1 MDTEAEAPAQLRV
14 IRPDGRDRD
23 TAQTPGMDR
32 AAGVS
37 AETAGA
43 ARLWLGYVTVGPGV
57 CSGAHH
63 HGEAESG
70 IYIIRGRARFRFGP
84 RLEHAVDAGPGDFV
98 FVPPGL
104 VHQEINL
111 SADEPVEMIVA
122 RDRQENI
129 VVNVAVPEAPPS

>member
-1 MDTEAEAPAQLRV
+1 MSTEANQTGGLRV
-14 IRPDGRDRD
+14 VRPHQRDRG

-43 ARLWLGYVTVGPGV
+43 RRLWLGHVVMGPGV
-57 CSGAHH
+57 RSGAHH

-70 IYIIRGRARFRFGP
+70 IYVIHGRARFRFGP
-84 RLEHAVDAGPGDFV
+84 RLEQAVDAGPGDFV

-111 SADEPVEMIVA
+111 SAEEPVEMIVG
-122 RDRQENI
+122 RDRQENM
-129 VVNVAVPEAPPS
+129 VVNVEVPEAAGP